1 MTSKQLGAVAL
12 QDPFMRYFTV
22 AYVGM
27 AEASNVLYEK
37 YNKLTS
43 GQEINNIS
51 DYLELSKF
59 FQSFLE
65 PAVGVNNRFVLL
77 LFLISKILSPT

>member
-27 AEASNVLYEK
+27 AEASNALYEK
-37 YNKLTS
+37 YYNLTS

>member
-27 AEASNVLYEK
+27 TEASNALYEK

>member
-1 MTSKQLGAVAL
+1 MTPKQLGAVAL
-12 QDPFMRYFTV
+12 KDPFMRYFTV

-27 AEASNVLYEK
+27 TEASNALYEK
-37 YNKLTS
+37 YYNLTS

-65 PAVGVNNRFVLL
+65 PAVGVNNRSVLL

>member
-27 AEASNVLYEK
+27 AEASNALYEK